1 MLIAYPLQGH
11 CYHSFACAAGSGVC
25 QPKACMTFPED
36 IGEIITMH
44 TRQLES
50 VVGSS
55 SWVHSVLYEAK
66 YLAEMA
72 SM

>member
-1 MLIAYPLQGH
+1 
-11 CYHSFACAAGSGVC
+11 
-25 QPKACMTFPED
+25 MTFPED